1 MEALLSKNTTMDTK
15 FESFLSILEEPDWMI
30 ELRKSAF
37 TLLKEISLPDS
48 KLESWRKVNLSNF
61 SLDSLLS
68 TNRKIC
74 SFSINTD
81 LIAANEFASVDS
93 FDKVY
98 IENTF
103 KTLIEKNKANFF
115 ALLNLSFFEIGI
127 LSKVPANTNIV
138 EPILLNVNYP
148 HGESSFSPLLIWKLE
163 KNSNSSI
170 YEKMNSLP
178 SEEFNLINPL
188 SYIEMENGA
197 KSTFVTIEDFQD
209 STFHFRNLITNQGL
223 DSELKLY
230 HFNLGGYKGKTL
242 VVNDL
247 NGENANIK
255 AIGATTLSK
264 REFQDI
270 EFTISHFASRTD
282 SNLKFKTVVKD
293 KSHHIFTGNLYIPK
307 ASFHVTASQVNNN
320 LTMSRTARAESMPKL
335 EVFADDVKCS
345 HGATVGEVNAEQL
358 FYLMSRGL
366 TENESRFLIIEGFL
380 KEILD
385 LVTVEEIQNL
395 LITRLT
401 EKLYN

>member
-1 MEALLSKNTTMDTK
+1 MEALLSKNTTMETK
-15 FESFLSILEEPDWMI
+15 FESFLGNLEEPDWMI

-385 LVTVEEIQNL
+385 FVTVEEIQNL